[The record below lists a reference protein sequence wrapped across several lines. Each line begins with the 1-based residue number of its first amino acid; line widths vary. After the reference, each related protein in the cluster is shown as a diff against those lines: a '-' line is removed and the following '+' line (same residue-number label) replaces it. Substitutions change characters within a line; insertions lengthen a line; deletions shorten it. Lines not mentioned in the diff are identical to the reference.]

1 VSTQPSPGQFWD
13 QRYSNDEYA
22 FGTEA
27 NDFLR
32 EVSGDLT
39 VGDTLVLGDG
49 EGRNGVFLAE
59 LGHRVTTIDLS
70 PIGVDKSQRLAAER
84 GVSIDARVADLAT
97 FDMGDEAWD
106 SIVSIFCHVPSAVR
120 VGEYASIRRALRPGG
135 RFVLESYNSANIG
148 RGVGGPQDADLTVE
162 LAELETE
169 FHGWHLEVHRAVE
182 RPIKE
187 GPLHD
192 GLSSVVQFVAVKP
205 S

>member
-1 VSTQPSPGQFWD
+1 MNTQSTPGQFWD

-32 EVSGDLT
+32 EVSGDLAF
-39 VGDTLVLGDG
+39 GDTLVLGDG
-49 EGRNGVFLAE
+49 EGRNGVFLAQ

-70 PIGVDKSQRLAAER
+70 PIGVDKSRRLAAER

-97 FDMGDEAWD
+97 FDMGSEAWD
-106 SIVSIFCHVPSAVR
+106 SIVSIFCHVPSSVR
-120 VGEYASIRRALRPGG
+120 VAEYASIRRALRPGG
-135 RFVLESYNSANIG
+135 RFVVESYDAANIG
-148 RGVGGPQDADLTVE
+148 RGVGGPQDPDLTVE
-162 LAELETE
+162 LSELETE
-169 FHGWHLEVHRAVE
+169 FASWNPEIHRAVE

-205 S
+205 V

>member
-1 VSTQPSPGQFWD
+1 MNAQPSPGEFWD
-13 QRYSNDEYA
+13 QRYSADDYA

-32 EVSGDLT
+32 EVSGDFT
-39 VGDTLVLGDG
+39 VGDTLVIGDG
-49 EGRNGVFLAE
+49 EGRNGVFLSQ
-59 LGHRVTTIDLS
+59 LGHRVVTIDLS
-70 PIGVDKSQRLAAER
+70 PIGVDKARRLADER
-84 GVSIDARVADLAT
+84 GVTIDARVADLTT
-97 FDMGDEAWD
+97 FDMGLEAWD

-120 VGEYASIRRALRPGG
+120 IAEYENVRRALRPGG
-135 RFVLESYNSANIG
+135 RFLVESYDAANIG
-148 RGVGGPQDADLTVE
+148 RGVGGPQDTDLTVE
-162 LAELETE
+162 LAELEAE